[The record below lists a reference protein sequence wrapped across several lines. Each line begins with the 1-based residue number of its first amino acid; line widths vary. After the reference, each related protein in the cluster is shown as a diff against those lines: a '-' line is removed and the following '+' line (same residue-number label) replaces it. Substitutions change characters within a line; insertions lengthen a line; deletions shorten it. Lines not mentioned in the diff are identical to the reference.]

1 MKSTRATPAQREYIR
16 RLLRDCELPTD
27 RFGPL
32 HHRVFKAARVPA
44 QATGS
49 QVDSVLAVLT
59 PNEASRLVNA
69 LKSELG
75 T

>member
-1 MKSTRATPAQREYIR
+1 M
-16 RLLRDCELPTD
+16 RDCELPTD

-32 HHRVFKAARVPA
+32 HHRVFQLARVPA

-49 QVDSVLAVLT
+49 EVDSVLAVLT
-59 PNEASRLVNA
+59 PNEASRLVGA
-69 LKSELG
+69 LKNELG